1 MPHAPSGHP
10 EVERPT
16 LLLDAARVRRNI
28 ARMAERAQNAGVVF
42 RPHFK
47 THQSQEIGRWFR
59 EHGVDRITVSSLDM
73 ARYFAAD
80 GWADITIAFPL
91 NVREMPGLAE
101 LARRV
106 RLGVLMDQL
115 EAAAALAG
123 AGAPFDVWIKIDTGA
138 GRAGVR
144 WDEID
149 TLRAVADRLRAA
161 AQLRLRGILA
171 HSGHTYAARGAAM
184 VAATHAQA
192 MARLR
197 DVRDRLRAH
206 GVEPC
211 LVSIGDTPACSVP
224 APLAGADEI
233 RPGNFVFYDLAQVQI
248 GSCAPDDIA
257 VAVACPVVSVYP
269 ARGEAIVYGGAVHF
283 SKDVLVADAGG
294 GSSGRVYGK
303 LATMDGAT
311 WSGID
316 SRGALVSLSQEHGI
330 VRLQPELLR
339 QVHPGDVLVFL
350 PVHSCLTVDLY
361 PAYRTITDERIE
373 KRRSNDLPL

>member
-1 MPHAPSGHP
+1 MPTAPSGHAQ
-10 EVERPT
+10 VGRPT

-28 ARMAERAQNAGVVF
+28 ARMVERARHAGLVF

-47 THQSQEIGRWFR
+47 THQSQEVGRWFR
-59 EHGVDRITVSSLDM
+59 GHGVDRITVSSLDM

-91 NVREMPGLAE
+91 NIREMPALEE

-106 RLGVLMDQL
+106 TLGVLVDHL

-144 WDEID
+144 WDDLD
-149 TLRAVADRLRAA
+149 TQRAVADRVRGAA
-161 AQLRLRGILA
+161 HLRLRGILA

-224 APLAGADEI
+224 APLTGADEM

-283 SKDVLVADAGG
+283 SKDMLVADAG

-303 LATMDGAT
+303 LAALDGAT
-311 WSGID
+311 WNGID
-316 SRGALVSLSQEHGI
+316 PRGALVSLSQEHGI

-339 QVHPGDVLVFL
+339 QVRPGDVLVFL

-361 PAYRTITDERIE
+361 PAYRTVAGELIE
-373 KRRSNDLPL
+373 KRRSNDPPL